1 LRKAPGEVTFMTP
14 SRRALRA
21 VPVAL
26 AAGLFL
32 VAQKPATFTEQVE
45 VREVELV
52 VDLAGS
58 LSRLKK
64 ETLDPGDLIVIEDG
78 LVRPVTRVG
87 PIAEGRIR
95 SLLGRDEA
103 IAQPDWTVVIWVDR
117 VLAGPD
123 AAFYASLA
131 LSKHAERLTGLGPV
145 EVIVA
150 DPSPRAVLAPT
161 REPKLVAQALTDL
174 VAQAGRDRDKPS
186 GNPGHPDLRAA
197 GTKAMEE
204 LALQRQCERLVT
216 GLTAARHGGPRLL
229 LLVADGF
236 SLTPAEMSLLGDQES
251 GPESG
256 RAAALLD
263 AARLLAAYGWVTVP
277 LPLHGEG
284 PGILHQGRSDVD
296 KLRMNDQGGGKYGN
310 SVPPVIAPKLPKS
323 SPLQW
328 EGVAEMQVQ
337 PDMAP
342 LRALVRETGGALAG
356 FAAQLEPVLETIE
369 GRWHLWFQ
377 APDSRDGRLHSI
389 QVRLRDG
396 RVLRARRWLRSATPE
411 ALATAR
417 LHRLL
422 GGEAPAGGDLPLRIE
437 ALRSTL
443 RLTLAG
449 VPGGAD
455 PAPAIPGAPPQV
467 RVSLAFA
474 GPGDSVVIRHETLPG
489 ITDLAEGW
497 SRTVALPA
505 AVDLGQLGQV
515 AVVVEDLARERW
527 TGALVRLPRQ

>member
-1 LRKAPGEVTFMTP
+1 
-14 SRRALRA
+14 
-21 VPVAL
+21 VAL
-26 AAGLFL
+26 AAGLL
-32 VAQKPATFTEQVE
+32 LAAQKPATRPIQTFTEQVE

-103 IAQPDWTVVIWVDR
+103 IAQPDWTVVVWVDR

-123 AAFYASLA
+123 TAFYASLA
-131 LSKHAERLTGLGPV
+131 LSQQAERLTGLGPV

-150 DPSPRAVLAPT
+150 DPSPRSVLAPT
-161 REPKLVAQALTDL
+161 REPQRVAQALTDL

-186 GNPGHPDLRAA
+186 GNPSQPDLRAA
-197 GTKAMEE
+197 ATGTMEE
-204 LALQRQCERLVT
+204 TALQRQCERLVT
-216 GLTAARHGGPRLL
+216 GLTAPRPGGPRLL

-236 SLTPAEMSLLGDQES
+236 SLTPAEMNLLGDQEQALPS
-251 GPESG
+251 PPPAAG

-277 LPLHGEG
+277 LPLHGES
-284 PGILHQGRSDVD
+284 PGILHQERSVID

-328 EGVAEMQVQ
+328 EGVAEMQIQ
-337 PDMAP
+337 PGMAP
-342 LRALVRETGGALAG
+342 LRSLVRETAGALAG
-356 FAAQLEPVLETIE
+356 FAAQLDPVLETID

-411 ALATAR
+411 ALTAAR
-417 LHRLL
+417 LHRFL
-422 GGEAPAGGDLPLRIE
+422 GGESPAGGDLPLRIE
-437 ALRSTL
+437 ALR
-443 RLTLAG
+443 
-449 VPGGAD
+449 
-455 PAPAIPGAPPQV
+455 PAPGAPPELQLTLASTPGAFEPAQMTPPQV
-467 RVSLAFA
+467 RISLAFA
-474 GPGDSVVIRHETLPG
+474 SPGDSVVIRHETVPG
-489 ITDLAEGW
+489 ITDPAQGW
-497 SRTVALPA
+497 SRTVAIPA

>member
-1 LRKAPGEVTFMTP
+1 
-14 SRRALRA
+14 
-21 VPVAL
+21 VAL
-26 AAGLFL
+26 AAGLL
-32 VAQKPATFTEQVE
+32 LAAQKPATFTEQVE

-103 IAQPDWTVVIWVDR
+103 IAQPDWTVVVWVDR

-123 AAFYASLA
+123 TAFYASLA
-131 LSKHAERLTGLGPV
+131 LSKQAERLTGLGPV
-145 EVIVA
+145 EVIAA
-150 DPSPRAVLAPT
+150 DPSPRTVLAPT
-161 REPKLVAQALTDL
+161 REPQRVAQALTDL

-186 GNPGHPDLRAA
+186 GNPSQLDLRAA
-197 GTKAMEE
+197 ATGTMEE
-204 LALQRQCERLVT
+204 AALQRQCERLVT
-216 GLTAARHGGPRLL
+216 GLTAPRPGGPRLL

-236 SLTPAEMSLLGDQES
+236 SLTPAEMNLLGDQKQELPS
-251 GPESG
+251 PPPAAG

-277 LPLHGEG
+277 LPLHGES
-284 PGILHQGRSDVD
+284 PGSRHEKRNEIDQ
-296 KLRMNDQGGGKYGN
+296 LRINDQGGGKYGN
-310 SVPPVIAPKLPKS
+310 SVPPVVPSRRPRGS
-323 SPLQW
+323 SLQW
-328 EGVAEMQVQ
+328 EGAVQIQIQ
-337 PDMAP
+337 PDLAP
-342 LRALVRETGGALAG
+342 LRSLVRETSGALAG
-356 FAAQLEPVLETIE
+356 FEAQLAPVLDAIE

-396 RVLRARRWLRSATPE
+396 QELRARRWLRAATPE
-411 ALATAR
+411 ALAAAR

-422 GGEAPAGGDLPLRIE
+422 GGESPPGGDLPLRIQ
-437 ALRSTL
+437 ALQPAPGAPPGL
-443 RLTLAG
+443 RLILAG
-449 VPGGAD
+449 T
-455 PAPAIPGAPPQV
+455 PGAVELAQMTPPQV

-474 GPGDSVVIRHETLPG
+474 GPGDSVVIRHETVPG
-489 ITDLAEGW
+489 ITDPAQGW
-497 SRTVALPA
+497 SRTVAIPA
-505 AVDLGQLGQV
+505 EVDLGQLGQV